1 MCLAQTSVLFGK
13 FVLELE
19 MVKGDR
25 SIPMRIKKIF
35 RIPGHIR
42 FSSYQIYKAWR
53 TRRHNGWRAALHS
66 AIKSISK
73 TLVPQ
78 LWFLNCNLKQLH
90 WFCFTSIT
98 D

>member
-25 SIPMRIKKIF
+25 SIPTRIKKIF
-35 RIPGHIR
+35 RIPGHVR
-42 FSSYQIYKAWR
+42 FSSYQIYKAWL

-66 AIKSISK
+66 AIKSI
-73 TLVPQ
+73 
-78 LWFLNCNLKQLH
+78 FLRP
-90 WFCFTSIT
+90 
-98 D
+98 